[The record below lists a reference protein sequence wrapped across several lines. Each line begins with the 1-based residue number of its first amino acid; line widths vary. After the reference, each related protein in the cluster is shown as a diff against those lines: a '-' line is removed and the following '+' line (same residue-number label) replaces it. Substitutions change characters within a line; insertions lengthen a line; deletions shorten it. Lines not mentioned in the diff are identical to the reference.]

1 LDVNGALR
9 AREEALATRAR
20 ELARRAV
27 REKRRIELEPMPP
40 GERRIVHLA
49 LADFPGVR
57 TYSVGEGEK
66 RHVVIEPT
74 G

>member
-1 LDVNGALR
+1 
-9 AREEALATRAR
+9 
-20 ELARRAV
+20 
-27 REKRRIELEPMPP
+27 
-40 GERRIVHLA
+40 VHLA